1 MYFQMKRLVFLEFV
15 DETRVFLN
23 RYINE
28 IRLNPDEFTII
39 TFHPSVKSYLLKHD
53 ITSTDSFHFCPSK
66 SHQNLLVVLDEYTEQ
81 VRSECRLRD
90 SFGVEES
97 YVENLL
103 WFLRGILSH
112 WLYRVEVI
120 FNAIDYYKPE
130 VIISIGSRKPNVV
143 KSPQIEFEERYIT
156 NIVSQICSK
165 KDIEMINLSFTI
177 PYNYKKQFLQSL
189 KDFVINVVSS
199 VVRNCISPKPNLIIA
214 PGHEYGMGDLLRA
227 VRKEMGEGYHFA
239 ALNTSIEKTPYVV
252 IKNIFGSAGDYYL
265 FPWASKGITFLSQT
279 FINKRNHFRK
289 RLFSLFDQWRYLGIS
304 PSECLKQK
312 YRFALEPELIDKTYC
327 QAANLNK
334 FLNRWKPIFVL
345 SSHSRCMSAVL
356 GELCKVKQ
364 IPSLIVPHGSF
375 TPIFNEYAKKE
386 WKEVA
391 LGLISTPYRY
401 VAIQTPLAEKF
412 LLNMPYRS
420 EPVITGPII
429 FGRKIDKLSE
439 NIKKLKK
446 QYAPE
451 GEKIILH
458 AGTPKNRKGQR
469 LLIFETIDEY
479 VDGIISLIKA
489 VDTLKNVHMIIR
501 FRPVDGLGVE
511 ELSNLLPKSDSYS
524 IASDGALADYLSI
537 ADLLVSFSSTSIEE
551 ALQNRIPV
559 LLYGGYGRYLHVP
572 STVVEAI
579 KPCPP
584 SAVYHVK
591 KNEDLDDAINKI
603 LQLDLCSDHYN
614 YLFDPFIYMNEQK
627 VSISKLIKQA
637 GVSSAMVAKKD
648 GH

>member
-1 MYFQMKRLVFLEFV
+1 MKRLVFLEFI

-23 RYINE
+23 RYLSGIQSH
-28 IRLNPDEFTII
+28 PSEFTII
-39 TFHPSVKSYLLKHD
+39 TFHPLVKSYLLKHN
-53 ITSTDSFHFCPSK
+53 ITSTDSFRFCPAK
-66 SHQNLLVVLDEYTEQ
+66 SHQKLLVILDGYTEQ

-120 FNAIDYYKPE
+120 FNTIDYYQPE

-143 KSPQIEFEERYIT
+143 RSPWIESEERYIT

-165 KDIEMINLSFTI
+165 KDIEMINLPFTI
-177 PYNYKKQFLQSL
+177 PHNYKKQFLQSL
-189 KDFVINVVSS
+189 KDFVINVVSG
-199 VVRNCISPKPNLIIA
+199 VVKNCIPTKPNLIIA
-214 PGHEYGMGDLLRA
+214 PGHEYGMDDLLRA
-227 VRKEMGEGYHFA
+227 VKKEMGGGYHFA
-239 ALNTSIEKTPYVV
+239 SLNTSIEKAPYVV
-252 IKNIFGSAGDYYL
+252 IKNIIGSAGGDYYL
-265 FPWASKGITFLSQT
+265 FPWASKGITFLSQD
-279 FINKRNHFRK
+279 FISKRDNFSK
-289 RLFSLFDQWRYLGIS
+289 KLFSLFDRWSYLGVS
-304 PSECLKQK
+304 LTEWLKQK
-312 YRFALEPELIDKTYC
+312 YRFALEPELINKTYC
-327 QAANLNK
+327 QSANLNK

-345 SSHSRCMSAVL
+345 SSHSRRMSAVL

-364 IPSLIVPHGSF
+364 IPSLIISHGSL
-375 TPIFNEYAKKE
+375 TPTCGGYSNRE

-391 LGLISTPYRY
+391 LGLISTPYKY

-412 LLNMPYRS
+412 LSNMPYRS

-429 FGRKIDKLSE
+429 FGRKINQLSE
-439 NIKKLKK
+439 NIKKFKK
-446 QYAPE
+446 QYTPE

-458 AGTPKNRKGQR
+458 AGTPKDRKGQR

-479 VDGIISLIKA
+479 VDSIISLIKA
-489 VDTLKNVHMIIR
+489 VDALKNVHLIVR
-501 FRPVDGLGVE
+501 FRPVDGLSVE

-524 IASDGALADYLSI
+524 IASDGSFTDYLSI

-559 LLYGGYGRYLHVP
+559 LLYGGYGRYLHIP
-572 STVVEAI
+572 STEVKTG

-584 SAVYHVK
+584 SAVYHL
-591 KNEDLDDAINKI
+591 NEAADLANALNKI
-603 LQLDLCSDHYN
+603 LQLNLCSEHFTS
-614 YLFDPFIYMNEQK
+614 LFNPFIYKDEQK
-627 VSISKLIKQA
+627 VSISSIIK
-637 GVSSAMVAKKD
+637 KETYNI
-648 GH
+648 

>member
-1 MYFQMKRLVFLEFV
+1 MKRLIFLEFV

-23 RYINE
+23 RYLNE
-28 IRLNPDEFTII
+28 IQSHPSEFTII
-39 TFHPSVKSYLLKHD
+39 TFHPLVKSYLLKHN
-53 ITSTDSFHFCPSK
+53 IASTDSFRFCPTQ
-66 SHQNLLVVLDEYTEQ
+66 SHQKLLLVLDEYTEQ

-97 YVENLL
+97 YIENLL
-103 WFLRGILSH
+103 WFFRSILSH

-143 KSPQIEFEERYIT
+143 KSPQIESEERYIT

-165 KDIEMINLSFTI
+165 KGIDIINLPFTI
-177 PYNYKKQFLQSL
+177 PYNYKKQIFQGL
-189 KDFVINVVSS
+189 KVFVINVVSS
-199 VVRNCISPKPNLIIA
+199 VVKNCIPTKPNLIIA
-214 PGHEYGMGDLLRA
+214 PGHEYGMDDLLRA
-227 VRKEMGEGYHFA
+227 VKKEVGEGYHFA
-239 ALNTSIEKTPYVV
+239 ALNTSNEKTPYVV
-252 IKNIFGSAGDYYL
+252 IKNIFGSAGGDYSL
-265 FPWASKGITFLSQT
+265 FPWASKGVTFLSQT

-289 RLFSLFDQWRYLGIS
+289 KLFSLFDRWRYLGVS
-304 PSECLKQK
+304 LTEWLKQK

-345 SSHSRCMSAVL
+345 ASHSRRMSAVL

-364 IPSLIVPHGSF
+364 IPSLIVSHGSF
-375 TPIFNEYAKKE
+375 SPIFDEYAKKE

-391 LGLISTPYRY
+391 LGMIDTPYKY
-401 VAIQTPLAEKF
+401 TALQTPLTEKF
-412 LLNMPYRS
+412 LLDIPTQS
-420 EPVITGPII
+420 EPVITGPLI
-429 FGRKIDKLSE
+429 FGRKINKLSE
-439 NIKKLKK
+439 NVKKLKK
-446 QYAPE
+446 QYALE

-458 AGTPKNRKGQR
+458 AGTPKDRKGQR

-489 VDTLKNVHMIIR
+489 VDTLKNVHLIIR

-524 IASDGALADYLSI
+524 IASDGAFTYYLSI

-572 STVVEAI
+572 STEV
-579 KPCPP
+579 KTRRPCPP
-584 SAVYHVK
+584 SAVYHL
-591 KNEDLDDAINKI
+591 NEATDLTNALNKI
-603 LQLDLCSDHYN
+603 LQLNLCSEHFTA
-614 YLFDPFIYMNEQK
+614 LFNPFIYKDEQK
-627 VSISKLIKQA
+627 VSISSIIKKNLISLQKP
-637 GVSSAMVAKKD
+637 VFREK
-648 GH
+648 

>member
-1 MYFQMKRLVFLEFV
+1 MKRLIFLEFV

-23 RYINE
+23 RYLSE

-39 TFHPSVKSYLLKHD
+39 TFHPLVKSYLLKHD
-53 ITSTDSFHFCPSK
+53 ITSTDSFRFCPSK
-66 SHQNLLVVLDEYTEQ
+66 SHQNLLIILDEYTEQ

-103 WFLRGILSH
+103 WFLRAILSH

-120 FNAIDYYKPE
+120 FNAMDHYKPE

-143 KSPQIEFEERYIT
+143 RSPQIESEERHIT

-165 KDIEMINLSFTI
+165 KGIEMINLPFTI
-177 PYNYKKQFLQSL
+177 PYNYKKQLLQSL

-199 VVRNCISPKPNLIIA
+199 VVKYCVPKKPNLIIA
-214 PGHEYGMGDLLRA
+214 PGHEYGMSDLLKTL
-227 VRKEMGEGYHFA
+227 RKEVDKGYHFA
-239 ALNTSIEKTPYVV
+239 SLNTSNEKTPHVV
-252 IKNIFGSAGDYYL
+252 IKNIIGSIRGDYSL
-265 FPWASKGITFLSQT
+265 FPWASKGITSLSRTFL
-279 FINKRNHFRK
+279 NKRNNFRK
-289 RLFSLFDQWRYLGIS
+289 KLFSLFDQWYYLGIS
-304 PSECLKQK
+304 PTEWLKQK
-312 YRFALEPELIDKTYC
+312 YQFALEPELIDKTYC

-345 SSHSRCMSAVL
+345 ASHSRRMSAVL
-356 GELCKVKQ
+356 GELCKIKQ
-364 IPSLIVPHGSF
+364 LPSLIVPHGSF

-420 EPVITGPII
+420 EPIITGPII

-524 IASDGALADYLSI
+524 IASDGALADDLSI

-572 STVVEAI
+572 STEVEAI

-584 SAVYHVK
+584 SAVYHL
-591 KNEDLDDAINKI
+591 NETADLANALNKI
-603 LQLDLCSDHYN
+603 LELNLCSEHFAS
-614 YLFDPFIYMNEQK
+614 LFNPFIYKDEQK